1 MVDFN
6 DYPHVFSPVKIRNIE
21 LKNRLVFSPV
31 VSGHAGVA
39 NGEVTEALV
48 KFLGAQARSGVGMVT
63 IGASP
68 VDQGRARDFYG
79 SLSVCRDT
87 DVPGLHR
94 LVEEVHRYGAAIS
107 CEILHAGRIAQ
118 PGALAGRKAWV
129 PWLAPDMDPNAFEEI
144 SEAQMDEVIGEFQAA
159 AVRLRDAG

>member
-94 LVEEVHRYGAAIS
+94 LV
-107 CEILHAGRIAQ
+107 
-118 PGALAGRKAWV
+118 
-129 PWLAPDMDPNAFEEI
+129 
-144 SEAQMDEVIGEFQAA
+144 
-159 AVRLRDAG
+159 

>member
-48 KFLGAQARSGVGMVT
+48 KFF
-63 IGASP
+63 
-68 VDQGRARDFYG
+68 GRAGPIGRWHGDDWR
-79 SLSVCRDT
+79 LS
-87 DVPGLHR
+87 G
-94 LVEEVHRYGAAIS
+94 
-107 CEILHAGRIAQ
+107 
-118 PGALAGRKAWV
+118 
-129 PWLAPDMDPNAFEEI
+129 
-144 SEAQMDEVIGEFQAA
+144 
-159 AVRLRDAG
+159 